1 MQNDWMCSMWGR
13 ARKKKPAHP
22 CWHVQRLIT
31 VAAVS
36 TDVGL
41 RGSCQ
46 SVCVCVRKYARVCV
60 RDSVWQWSEGYLV
73 MTAADTM
80 DPFLYLSIQCS
91 RSPPSH
97 PSSCRSSSFFF
108 KLFPPC
114 SSYLLLSQ
122 YFTFSWSVARCTPVV
137 ICVCVSNKWM
147 LQPIQ
152 FILFIPEM
160 RPPII
165 SFLW

>member
-1 MQNDWMCSMWGR
+1 MTECAVCGEERGKRNRHTHAGTCRDSLPWLLSAQMLDWGG
-13 ARKKKPAHP
+13 
-22 CWHVQRLIT
+22 
-31 VAAVS
+31 AVNQ
-36 TDVGL
+36 
-41 RGSCQ
+41 CA
-46 SVCVCVRKYARVCV
+46 CVCASMRVCV

-91 RSPPSH
+91 RSPPFH
-97 PSSCRSSSFFF
+97 PSSCRSSSFFL

-152 FILFIPEM
+152 SILFIPWM
-160 RPPII
+160 RLPII